1 MRIVDSQGNE
11 LTNVDYD
18 KGTTEPHKLLIAH
31 HDAVEP
37 QEAVYDTVFVSKGE
51 KGDLYEFR
59 LVTPAVYG
67 EEAWDEYEDVL
78 LYTPYTAEQL
88 ADIAKKKEE
97 EEKRQEELRK
107 QAEAEA
113 EKQKKNSEF
122 LESAPTRV
130 STLEQDQMDTD
141 EALTSLYEA
150 MQKSQLDTDEALTSL
165 YETISSNS
173 NSTTDSDSTAN

>member
-1 MRIVDSQGNE
+1 MRTVDAQGNE

-31 HDAVEP
+31 HDAIEHKD
-37 QEAVYDTVFVSKGE
+37 AVYEDVLVYEGE
-51 KGDLYEFR
+51 KGKLYEYR
-59 LVTPAVYG
+59 LVSPEVYA
-67 EEAWDEYEDVL
+67 EDAWDEYEDVL

-88 ADIAKKKEE
+88 SDIAKKKEE
-97 EEKRQEELRK
+97 KEKRQEELRK

-113 EKQKKNSEF
+113 EKQKKNNEF

-130 STLEQDQMDTD
+130 STLEQDQLDTD

-150 MQKSQLDTDEALTSL
+150 MHKSQLDTDEALTSL

-173 NSTTDSDSTAN
+173 NSTTDSGSTAN

>member
-37 QEAVYDTVFVSKGE
+37 KEAVYDTVFVSKGE
-51 KGDLYEFR
+51 KGDLYEYR

-67 EEAWDEYEDVL
+67 EEALDEYEDVL
-78 LYTPYTAEQL
+78 LYTPYTEEQL
-88 ADIAKKKEE
+88 AEIEKQKAEQAKRDEE
-97 EEKRQEELRK
+97 ARK
-107 QAEAEA
+107 QAEVEA
-113 EKQKKNSEF
+113 AKKKKNEEF
-122 LESAPTRV
+122 LESAPDRV
-130 STLEQDQMDTD
+130 STLEQSQLDTD
-141 EALTSLYEA
+141 ETLTSLYEA

-165 YETISSNS
+165 YETISAN
-173 NSTTDSDSTAN
+173 TTDASN